1 MSLKRIIQIAID
13 RHGIFCVHAQKI
25 LIVILDNKSFQ
36 LWIICAN
43 TQILIGSGVFLRKC
57 AEIPNKDLYNSLWIC
72 RSQTAHH
79 CWILCADRLNLN
91 RDVENFAYT
100 QVILD

>member
-72 RSQTAHH
+72 RSKLRTIAGF
-79 CWILCADRLNLN
+79 CALTD
-91 RDVENFAYT
+91 
-100 QVILD
+100 